1 MSLIATPAEAGDP
14 PPDLSGL
21 PQSTGPAN
29 PGAMDD
35 LLRDLRVAACFLT
48 RLPVRWPADTP
59 ADALARSTRL
69 FPLVG
74 AGIGAAA
81 GLVWALALWLGAPPL
96 VAALLALAAQ
106 ALLTGALHEDGLADV
121 ADGFGGGRD
130 RDRALE
136 IMRDSHIGSYGT
148 LALVLSV
155 GLRAAALAATAMPWV
170 GAPWAGVAALAAAG
184 AVSRATAPAL
194 LAWLP
199 PARPDGLGAGAGR
212 PPSEAVFTALG
223 LALCFALLL
232 LGLTHGLAALALAA
246 LVAWALAGLA
256 RRRIG
261 GQTGDVLGAA
271 QQLAE
276 VAVLC
281 AAAAA

>member
-1 MSLIATPAEAGDP
+1 MPAP
-14 PPDLSGL
+14 RQPV
-21 PQSTGPAN
+21 N
-29 PGAMDD
+29 PLDMDD
-35 LLRDLRVAACFLT
+35 LLRELRVATGFLT
-48 RLPVRWPADTP
+48 RLPVRWPDAAP
-59 ADALARSTRL
+59 ADALARSMRV

-74 AGIGAAA
+74 AGIGLAA
-81 GLVWALALWLGAPPL
+81 GLAWALALGLGTPHL

-130 RDRALE
+130 RDRTLE
-136 IMRDSHIGSYGT
+136 IMRDSRIGSYGT

-155 GLRAAALAATAMPWV
+155 GLRAAALAAIAS
-170 GAPWAGVAALAAAG
+170 PWAGVAALAAAG
-184 AVSRATAPAL
+184 AVSRATCPAL

-199 PARPDGLGAGAGR
+199 PARTDGLGAGAGR
-212 PPSEAVFTALG
+212 APSEALAVALG
-223 LALCFALLL
+223 LAACFALLL
-232 LGLTHGLAALALAA
+232 LGLGHGLAALVLAA
-246 LVAWALAGLA
+246 LPAWALAGLA

-261 GQTGDVLGAA
+261 GHTGDVLGAA

-281 AAAAA
+281 AAAAS

>member
-1 MSLIATPAEAGDP
+1 
-14 PPDLSGL
+14 
-21 PQSTGPAN
+21 
-29 PGAMDD
+29 MDD
-35 LLRDLRVAACFLT
+35 LLRDLRIAACFLT
-48 RLPVRWPADTP
+48 RLPVRWPPDAP
-59 ADALARSTRL
+59 ADALARSMRL
-69 FPLVG
+69 FPLLG
-74 AGIGAAA
+74 AGIGLAA
-81 GLVWALALWLGAPPL
+81 GLVWALALGLGAPAL

-121 ADGFGGGRD
+121 ADGFGGGRS
-130 RDRALE
+130 RERALE
-136 IMRDSHIGSYGT
+136 IMRDSRIGSYGT

-155 GLRAAALAATAMPWV
+155 GLRAAALAALGWNL
-170 GAPWAGVAALAAAG
+170 WAGVAALAASG
-184 AVSRATAPAL
+184 AVSRATCPAL

-232 LGLTHGLAALALAA
+232 LGLRHGLAALVLAA
-246 LVAWALAGLA
+246 LVAWAVAGLA

-261 GQTGDVLGAA
+261 GHTGDVLGAA

>member
-1 MSLIATPAEAGDP
+1 
-14 PPDLSGL
+14 
-21 PQSTGPAN
+21 
-29 PGAMDD
+29 MDD
-35 LLRDLRVAACFLT
+35 LLRDLRIAACFLT
-48 RLPVRWPADTP
+48 RLPIRWPQDAP
-59 ADALARSTRL
+59 ADALARSMRI
-69 FPLVG
+69 FPLAG

-106 ALLTGALHEDGLADV
+106 MLLTGALHEDGLSDV
-121 ADGFGGGRD
+121 ADGFGAGRD
-130 RDRALE
+130 RDRTLE
-136 IMRDSHIGSYGT
+136 IMRDSRIGSYGT

-155 GLRAAALAATAMPWV
+155 GLRAAALAAMAVPPA
-170 GAPWAGVAALAAAG
+170 GAPWAGMAALAAAG

-199 PARPDGLGAGAGR
+199 AARTDGLGAGAGR
-212 PPSEAVFTALG
+212 PPPEAVLTALG
-223 LALCFALLL
+223 LAVCFALLL
-232 LGLTHGLAALALAA
+232 LGLRHGLAALALAA
-246 LVAWALAGLA
+246 LASWALAGLA

-276 VAVLC
+276 AAVLC

>member
-1 MSLIATPAEAGDP
+1 
-14 PPDLSGL
+14 
-21 PQSTGPAN
+21 
-29 PGAMDD
+29 MDD

-48 RLPVRWPADTP
+48 RLPVPWPPDAP
-59 ADALARSTRL
+59 ADALARSMRL
-69 FPLVG
+69 FPLAG
-74 AGIGAAA
+74 AGIGLAA
-81 GLVWALALWLGAPPL
+81 GLVWALALWFGAPAL

-121 ADGFGGGRD
+121 ADGFGGGRS
-130 RDRALE
+130 RERALE
-136 IMRDSHIGSYGT
+136 IMRDSRIGSYGT
-148 LALVLSV
+148 LTLVLSV
-155 GLRAAALAATAMPWV
+155 GLRAAALAALAWDPRT
-170 GAPWAGVAALAAAG
+170 GVAALAAAG
-184 AVSRATAPAL
+184 AVSRATCTAL

-212 PPSEAVFTALG
+212 PRSEAVFTALG
-223 LALCFALLL
+223 LALCLALLL
-232 LGLTHGLAALALAA
+232 LGLRHGLAALALAA
-246 LVAWALAGLA
+246 LAAWALAGLA

-281 AAAAA
+281 AAAAS

>member
-1 MSLIATPAEAGDP
+1 
-14 PPDLSGL
+14 
-21 PQSTGPAN
+21 
-29 PGAMDD
+29 MDD

-48 RLPVRWPADTP
+48 RLPVRWPPDAP
-59 ADALARSTRL
+59 ADALARSMRL
-69 FPLVG
+69 FPLAG
-74 AGIGAAA
+74 AGIGLAA
-81 GLVWALALWLGAPPL
+81 GLAWALALCLGAPAL

-121 ADGFGGGRD
+121 ADGFGAGRD
-130 RDRALE
+130 RERTLE
-136 IMRDSHIGSYGT
+136 IMRDSRIGSYGT

-155 GLRAAALAATAMPWV
+155 GLRAAALAATLS
-170 GAPWAGVAALAAAG
+170 PWAGIAALAAAG

-212 PPSEAVFTALG
+212 PPAEAVFTALG

-232 LGLTHGLAALALAA
+232 LGLWHGLAALALATLA
-246 LVAWALAGLA
+246 AWALAGLA

-276 VAVLC
+276 AAVLC

>member
-1 MSLIATPAEAGDP
+1 
-14 PPDLSGL
+14 
-21 PQSTGPAN
+21 
-29 PGAMDD
+29 MDD

-48 RLPVRWPADTP
+48 RLPVPWPPGAP
-59 ADALARSTRL
+59 ADALARSMRL
-69 FPLVG
+69 FPLAG
-74 AGIGAAA
+74 AGIGLAA
-81 GLVWALALWLGAPPL
+81 GLVWALALWLGAPAL
-96 VAALLALAAQ
+96 VAALLALTAL

-121 ADGFGGGRD
+121 ADGFGGGRS
-130 RDRALE
+130 RERALE
-136 IMRDSHIGSYGT
+136 IMRDSRIGSYGT

-155 GLRAAALAATAMPWV
+155 GLRAAALAALARDPW
-170 GAPWAGVAALAAAG
+170 GGVAALAAAG
-184 AVSRATAPAL
+184 AVSRATCPAL
-194 LAWLP
+194 LAWLR

-212 PPSEAVFTALG
+212 PPSEAVLTALG

-232 LGLTHGLAALALAA
+232 LGLRHGLAALALAV
-246 LVAWALAGLA
+246 LVSWALAGVA